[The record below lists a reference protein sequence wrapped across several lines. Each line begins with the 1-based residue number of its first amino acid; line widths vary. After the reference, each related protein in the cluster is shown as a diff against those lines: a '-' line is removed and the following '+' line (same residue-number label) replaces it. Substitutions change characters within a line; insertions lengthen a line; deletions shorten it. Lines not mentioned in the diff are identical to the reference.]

1 MITVNNINITEREFD
16 LACNDF
22 MNRTGKQ
29 KLSQNEMV
37 AIANQ
42 LIDSIL
48 LLEEAKNSQLTVS
61 DDEINKYVEGVK
73 SSYKSE
79 EDFNNALKTIGDS
92 IDDFKAKIKDNMIL
106 RKYLSTEFY
115 SKVNIQDDEME
126 KFYKTNEDYF
136 YSQEK
141 LNASHI
147 LFNKEDKEAA
157 EKIREEL
164 VNGKNFAD
172 MAKLYS
178 QCPSKEKGGELGLF
192 TQGQMVPEF
201 EKVAFALKT
210 GEISELVETRFGY
223 HIIKLNSKQ
232 DPYKLNY
239 DDVKDT
245 IKKQMVEKE
254 VNEHLKVKIN
264 QLRENADI
272 TFDQTAMESKIGT

>member
-1 MITVNNINITEREFD
+1 MI
-16 LACNDF
+16 
-22 MNRTGKQ
+22 
-29 KLSQNEMV
+29 

-48 LLEEAKNSQLTVS
+48 LLEEAKKSNIIVS
-61 DDEINKYVEGVK
+61 DDEMNKYVEGVK

-79 EDFNNALKTIGDS
+79 DEFNNALKTIGDT
-92 IDDFKAKIKDNMIL
+92 IDDFKIKIKDNMIL
-106 RKYLSTEFY
+106 RKYLTMEFY
-115 SKVNIQDDEME
+115 SKVQIQDNEME
-126 KFYKTNEDYF
+126 KFYSENEDFF

-164 VNGKNFAD
+164 ANGKNFAD
-172 MAKLYS
+172 MAKIYS

-201 EKVAFALKT
+201 EKAAFALNP
-210 GEISELVETRFGY
+210 GEISKLVETQFGY
-223 HIIKLNSKQ
+223 HIIKLNSRQ

-239 DDVKDT
+239 EDVKET

-254 VNEHLKVKIN
+254 VNENLKVKIN
-264 QLRENADI
+264 ELREHADI
-272 TFDQTAMESKIGT
+272 TFDKAIMDSKMET